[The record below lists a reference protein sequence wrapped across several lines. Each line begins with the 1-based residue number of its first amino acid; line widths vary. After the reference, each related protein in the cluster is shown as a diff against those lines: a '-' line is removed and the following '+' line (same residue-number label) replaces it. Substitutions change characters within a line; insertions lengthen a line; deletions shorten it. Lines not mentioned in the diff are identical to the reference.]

1 MKNKF
6 INELAHRLLLVA
18 GFDEMKGVLE
28 DYSGFMGES
37 GGNESPKEI
46 VNSLGINK
54 TKGYAYGVAY
64 MAFLIISFFV
74 MHSLRGGGFAVSQ
87 IIELAPLIILIVVF
101 LIATYLLWGKK
112 ASLVSKYSPLKR
124 GDSFWGLLL
133 SLIPTVIIIG
143 FSVFIFLSLSGKMPY
158 ETQMLI
164 GGTIVDISFLIM
176 LVCGIIDFALFYLK
190 GAKYF
195 SAVTI
200 NYIAYAVMV
209 QLEIILCTISFIDSA
224 MILSISLV
232 LAEFIIFLVI
242 ATVLNKKLGVIR
254 K

>member
-124 GDSFWGLLL
+124 GCSFWGLLL

-143 FSVFIFLSLSGKMPY
+143 FSVFLVLSLSGKMPY
-158 ETQMLI
+158 ETQMLT
-164 GGTIVDISFLIM
+164 GTIVDISFLIM
-176 LVCGIIDFALFYLK
+176 LVCGIIDFVLFYLK

-195 SAVTI
+195 FAVTI

-224 MILSISLV
+224 TILSISLV

>member
-6 INELAHRLLLVA
+6 ISELAHRLLLVA

-64 MAFLIISFFV
+64 IAFLIISFFV
-74 MHSLRGGGFAVSQ
+74 MHSLRGGGFAVLQ

-112 ASLVSKYSPLKR
+112 ASLVSKYSPLNR
-124 GDSFWGLLL
+124 GCSFLGLLL
-133 SLIPTVIIIG
+133 SLIPIVIIIG
-143 FSVFIFLSLSGKMPY
+143 FSVFLVLSLSGKVAY
-158 ETQMLI
+158 ATQMLT
-164 GGTIVDISFLIM
+164 GTIVDISFLIM
-176 LVCGIIDFALFYLK
+176 LICGIIDFVLFYLK
-190 GAKYF
+190 GSKYF
-195 SAVTI
+195 FAVTI

-209 QLEIILCTISFIDSA
+209 QLEIILCKISFVNSA
-224 MILSISLV
+224 IILSISLV

>member
-143 FSVFIFLSLSGKMPY
+143 FSVFLVLSLSRKVAY
-158 ETQMLI
+158 ATQMI
-164 GGTIVDISFLIM
+164 TGTIVDISFLIM

-209 QLEIILCTISFIDSA
+209 QLEIILCTISFIESA
-224 MILSISLV
+224 IILSISLV

>member
-64 MAFLIISFFV
+64 IAFLIISFFV
-74 MHSLRGGGFAVSQ
+74 MHSLRGGGFAVLQ
-87 IIELAPLIILIVVF
+87 IIEFAPLIILIVVF

-112 ASLVSKYSPLKR
+112 ASLVSKYSPMKR

-143 FSVFIFLSLSGKMPY
+143 FSVFIFLSLSGKLPY
-158 ETQMLI
+158 VTQMLT
-164 GGTIVDISFLIM
+164 GTIVDISFLIM
-176 LVCGIIDFALFYLK
+176 LVCGIIDFVLFYLK

>member
-6 INELAHRLLLVA
+6 ISELAHRLLLVA

-64 MAFLIISFFV
+64 IAFLIISFFI

-124 GDSFWGLLL
+124 GDSFLGLLL
-133 SLIPTVIIIG
+133 SLIPIVIIIG
-143 FSVFIFLSLSGKMPY
+143 FSVFLVLSLSGKVAY
-158 ETQMLI
+158 ATQMLT
-164 GGTIVDISFLIM
+164 GTIVDISFLIM
-176 LVCGIIDFALFYLK
+176 LICGIIDFVLFYLK
-190 GAKYF
+190 GSKYF
-195 SAVTI
+195 FAVTI

-224 MILSISLV
+224 TILSISLV

-242 ATVLNKKLGVIR
+242 VTVLNKKLGVIR